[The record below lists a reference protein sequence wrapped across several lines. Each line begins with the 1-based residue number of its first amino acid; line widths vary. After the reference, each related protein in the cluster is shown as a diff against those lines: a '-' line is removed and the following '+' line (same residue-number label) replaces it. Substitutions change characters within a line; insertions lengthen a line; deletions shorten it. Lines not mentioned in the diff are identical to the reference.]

1 MYRSRPNNK
10 TGPIFFFNHEIF
22 AHKRSRVGHIPDP
35 NPKLVSIKI
44 SAIRLYLTLGD
55 KHRHHFTLHRISMKM
70 GSVTM
75 SFASILANGC
85 RSISPPVSLVRTLAT
100 THVALSKKH
109 HNKHL
114 VAAWSS
120 GCSNI
125 SAFACESSKSDVI
138 HAATTTSVNGYVKV
152 KIFIASIL
160 LGACNFGFCFRFG

>member
-1 MYRSRPNNK
+1 M
-10 TGPIFFFNHEIF
+10 T
-22 AHKRSRVGHIPDP
+22 
-35 NPKLVSIKI
+35 
-44 SAIRLYLTLGD
+44 
-55 KHRHHFTLHRISMKM
+55 M

-85 RSISPPVSLVRTLAT
+85 RSISPPVTLVRTLAT

-120 GCSNI
+120 GYSNI

-138 HAATTTSVNGYVKV
+138 HAATTTSVNGYFKV
-152 KIFIASIL
+152 KIFYCFYIVGCL
-160 LGACNFGFCFRFG
+160 NFGFFLGLVEMNLVCKLFGC